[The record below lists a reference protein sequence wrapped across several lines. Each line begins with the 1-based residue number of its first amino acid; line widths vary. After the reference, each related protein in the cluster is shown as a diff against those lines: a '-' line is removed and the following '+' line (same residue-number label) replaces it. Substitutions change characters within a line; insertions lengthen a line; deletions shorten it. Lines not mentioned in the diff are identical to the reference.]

1 MSWVALLPKDVLS
14 ALSEA
19 DSVEAG
25 HLLYR
30 AWLRDR
36 GSQWRRES
44 WPDMAE
50 TFNSIPKPEAA
61 QP

>member
-1 MSWVALLPKDVLS
+1 MTWVSCLPKEVRA

-19 DSVEAG
+19 DSAEAG

-30 AWLRDR
+30 AWLQDR

-44 WPDMAE
+44 LPDLSE
-50 TFNSIPKPEAA
+50 TFNSIPKPEA
-61 QP
+61 P